1 MRRREK
7 CSNEDGIALFF
18 LAALL
23 FLLLAFA
30 GLAVDLGRGYIVKA
44 HLAKAVD
51 GAALAGARVIGD
63 GQSAA
68 RAEANKIFNANF
80 PNGYIGVSS
89 IQNPPN
95 VAFDYGADGSNIV
108 TVSSNAVLP
117 TTFMTIAGFNKMDVS
132 SSGQATKR
140 LVDLALVVDKSGSLG
155 SVWPQVQSAA
165 QQFVNY
171 FDENSDRV
179 SLTVYSTNTT
189 VMDAM
194 RSPGRGFSKSAIN
207 GHIAAVSSGGNTG
220 TAEGL
225 YQGWDQL
232 RTVPYNT
239 QSGLRIIVL
248 FTDGS
253 PNAISGDFNVSNGGG
268 GFVPRTGAL
277 YTGDFPEYII
287 NGNRTGVNN
296 PEVTGLREVYGTVSD
311 QSLRWVSPTSSSY
324 SSGQNVNI
332 QIVNQKIPELPT
344 RSNHPQHA
352 SAAIPFA
359 FNLYDPALPGQRPL
373 IDPAGIG
380 YKNHV
385 QNANNAARNLLESIA
400 NAAKSDTS
408 GAYRIRI
415 YTLGLG
421 DILNQNMGASAET
434 GSSILQRVAND
445 PASPDFNASQP
456 AGKYYFA
463 GDPTQLNAAFEAV
476 RNQILRLSQ

>member
-1 MRRREK
+1 MRRRVK
-7 CSNEDGIALFF
+7 DSNEDGIALFF

-30 GLAVDLGRGYIVKA
+30 GLAIDLGRGYIVKA

-108 TVSSNAVLP
+108 TVSSAAVLP
-117 TTFMTIAGFNKMDVS
+117 TTFMNIAGFHNMDVT

-155 SVWPQVQSAA
+155 TVWPQVQSAA

-194 RSPGRGFSKSAIN
+194 RSPSRGFSKSAIN
-207 GHIAAVSSGGNTG
+207 GHIAAVGSGGNTG

-232 RTVPYNT
+232 RTVPYNN

-268 GFVPRTGAL
+268 FVPRTGTL

-287 NGNRTGVNN
+287 NGSRTGSNN
-296 PEVTGLREVYGTVSD
+296 PEVTGLRETYGTVSD

-352 SAAIPFA
+352 SAGIPFA
-359 FNLYDPALPGQRPL
+359 FNLYDPTLPGQRPL
-373 IDPAGIG
+373 IDPVGVG

-445 PASPDFNASQP
+445 PASPDFNANQP